1 LASTVSVAKVSGI
14 PVSRKFFS
22 VLARLAPPDQ
32 LTDTAR
38 LSAVRLE
45 ETEHIVSELL
55 SSWPEWPEAER
66 VHPVCRDVM
75 RQLRSSA
82 ARDTWPGE
90 LGELR
95 RACRACRLGQLGLA
109 LDALPGRL
117 AELDARLG
125 WLLHGTSASEL
136 ATLDPVADSDRIHQ
150 HLLATFRNESR
161 LVETLAINRVATSES
176 LLLFLRSTR
185 ESEQNPVT
193 RFFDTYALFANFFEW
208 GEQSRRGSAAV
219 RRINQIHGRYY
230 LPNEGMKYVLLNT
243 AFTWLDGIERIGHRP
258 LVQLEREGFF
268 NAYVRLG
275 RAMHI
280 TGLSQDY
287 AQMYAWFRAVN
298 RENARHT
305 PRKTETFELFVGNS
319 FGSDASERELM
330 LSMARA
336 AMDDDYRSALGYTAP
351 SASDLGALRAVI
363 KRMAAEREARPH
375 VPWLRSLE
383 PTRGSPEPSPPERL
397 GVSARS
403 ASLPQARRG
412 VSNAGYPEGQLP
424 VQAGRDAVAMELPLY
439 DWAEIRRHAHELS
452 TWIVLDGEV
461 YDVSGWISEHPGGA
475 DVLHAW
481 AGRDASRAFH
491 AAPHGELT
499 QVLRLNYRIGRVTD
513 AEPNVG

>member
-1 LASTVSVAKVSGI
+1 VI
-14 PVSRKFFS
+14 RKYFS
-22 VLARLAPPDQ
+22 VLARLAPLDQ

-38 LSAVRLE
+38 LGAARLE
-45 ETEHIVSELL
+45 EIEHIVSELL
-55 SSWPEWPEAER
+55 RSLPDWPESER
-66 VHPVCRDVM
+66 AHPVCRDVV

-82 ARDTWPGE
+82 ARDAWPGE

-95 RACRACRLGQLGLA
+95 QACRASRLGQLGLA
-109 LDALPGRL
+109 LDALLGRL
-117 AELDARLG
+117 GELDARLG
-125 WLLHGTSASEL
+125 WLLRGTSASEL
-136 ATLDPVADSDRIHQ
+136 AALDPVADSDRIHQ
-150 HLLATFRNESR
+150 HLLTTFRVESR
-161 LVETLAINRVATSES
+161 LVETLAINRVATSQS

-280 TGLSQDY
+280 AGLSQDY
-287 AQMYAWFRAVN
+287 TQMYAWFRGIN
-298 RENARHT
+298 RENARPT
-305 PRKTETFELFVGNS
+305 PKKTETFELFVGNS
-319 FGSDASERELM
+319 FGSDALERELM

-336 AMDDDYRSALGYTAP
+336 AMDDDYRAALGYAAP
-351 SASDLGALRAVI
+351 SASELGALRAAI
-363 KRMAAEREARPH
+363 QRMVAERETSQH
-375 VPWLRSLE
+375 VPWLRSLT
-383 PTRGSPEPSPPERL
+383 PTRGSLEPSPPERL

-412 VSNAGYPEGQLP
+412 AANAGYPEEQLP
-424 VQAGRDAVAMELPLY
+424 VQASGDAVAMHLPLY
-439 DWAEIRRHAHELS
+439 DWAEIRRHATELS
-452 TWIVLDGEV
+452 TWIVIDGDV

-475 DVLHAW
+475 DVLCAW

-491 AAPHGELT
+491 AAPHGALT
-499 QVLRLNYRIGRVTD
+499 HVLRLNYRIGRVAD
-513 AEPNVG
+513 AEPNAG